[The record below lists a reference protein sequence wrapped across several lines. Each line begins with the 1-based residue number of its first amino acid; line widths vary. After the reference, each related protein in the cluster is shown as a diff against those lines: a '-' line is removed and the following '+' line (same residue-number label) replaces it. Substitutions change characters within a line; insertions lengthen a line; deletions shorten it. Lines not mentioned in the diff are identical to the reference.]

1 MNSDI
6 EEIKSRLNIVDV
18 VGSYIKLEKAGINY
32 RARCPFHNEK
42 SASFFVSPSRQ
53 LWHCFGGCNE
63 GGDIFKF
70 VMKIEGVD
78 FVDAL
83 KLLANKAGITLKKES
98 EEWKKVKNE
107 RQVLIDLLERSCKFY
122 IAQLEKSKTGKE
134 AVEYLLKRGMKEE
147 TIKDW
152 KLGYAPDTWTGLSDY
167 LIGQGFKRED
177 IVSAGLGIKKDSQKF
192 FDRFRSRIM
201 FPILDLNAQVSGFTG
216 RVFNSNDEAKYLNTP
231 NTLLYDKSRALYGM
245 DKAKLEV
252 RQKDFCVLVEG
263 NVDCIMSHQ
272 AGIKN
277 CIAVSGTALTPLHL
291 GIIKRYSSNLVLAFD
306 MDLAGNNATKKG
318 IDLAM
323 KNGFNVKVI
332 SMVAEKDPADIIVLL
347 GEKKWRDL
355 VALAKPINEFY
366 FELAFKDRNPE
377 LFEDKK
383 KIIADLLPVLK
394 KIDNN
399 IEQSYWIEN
408 MSQRLKIK
416 DEDIRTELRKVKIE
430 ENSNEGKGV
439 VDIKEKKTRR
449 EMLEE
454 DLLSLTLINTAKASE
469 LTEEMMDVFSQEV
482 KEIFSKIK
490 NNEDLGSSDFL
501 NYILIRSELMKDV
514 QDLDLNEEWGKCLS
528 GLEGLI
534 KKGERDR
541 LTQEIKSKEKD
552 GAFGEVKE
560 LLLKFNK
567 LIKNNDENKKEDSK
581 KGETEK
587 ASQESSEK
595 EDSQENSEKSS
606 SEEGE
611 EESQKDN

>member
-83 KLLANKAGITLKKES
+83 KILADKAGVALKKES
-98 EEWKKVKNE
+98 EDWKKMKNE
-107 RQVLIDLLERSCKFY
+107 RQVLIDLLERSSKFY
-122 IAQLEKSKTGKE
+122 SAQLEKSKTGKE
-134 AVEYLLKRGMKEE
+134 AVEYLLKRGMRLE

-152 KLGYAPDTWTGLSDY
+152 RLGYAPDTWTGLADY

-177 IVSAGLGIKKDSQKF
+177 IVSGGLGIKKDSAKF

-201 FPILDLNAQVSGFTG
+201 FPILDLNSQVSGFTG
-216 RVFNSNDEAKYLNTP
+216 RIFKLEDEAKYLNTP

-318 IDLAM
+318 IDLAL

-332 SMVAEKDPADIIVLL
+332 SMVAEKDPADIILL
-347 GEKKWRDL
+347 EGEEKWRDL
-355 VALAKPINEFY
+355 VNSAKPINEFY
-366 FELAFKDRNPE
+366 FELAFKNRNPE
-377 LFEDKK
+377 VFEDKK
-383 KIIADLLPVLK
+383 KIIAELLPVLK

-399 IEQSYWIEN
+399 IEQSHWIEN
-408 MSQRLKIK
+408 MSQRLRIK
-416 DEDIRTELRKVKIE
+416 DEDIRTEMKKVKVE
-430 ENSNEGKGV
+430 ENNIPEKEV
-439 VDIKEKKTRR
+439 INIKEKKTRR

-454 DLLSLTLINTAKASE
+454 DILSLTLLEPAKASD
-469 LTEEMMDVFSQEV
+469 LTEEMIEVFSLEAKEV
-482 KEIFSKIK
+482 FLKIK
-490 NNEDLGSSDFL
+490 NKEDLGVSDYAS
-501 NYILIRSELMKDV
+501 YILIRSELMKEV
-514 QDLDLNEEWGKCLS
+514 EDLIVNEEWNKCLTELQS
-528 GLEGLI
+528 LI
-534 KKGERDR
+534 KKQERDR
-541 LTQEIKSKEKD
+541 LTQEIKSKEKE
-552 GAFGEVKE
+552 GAFADVKE

-567 LIKNNDENKKEDSK
+567 LIKNNEENKKEVSQ
-581 KGETEK
+581 KGEAEK
-587 ASQESSEK
+587 AAEESCEK
-595 EDSQENSEKSS
+595 KDDC
-606 SEEGE
+606 E
-611 EESQKDN
+611 EESPGKESQEKEEESH